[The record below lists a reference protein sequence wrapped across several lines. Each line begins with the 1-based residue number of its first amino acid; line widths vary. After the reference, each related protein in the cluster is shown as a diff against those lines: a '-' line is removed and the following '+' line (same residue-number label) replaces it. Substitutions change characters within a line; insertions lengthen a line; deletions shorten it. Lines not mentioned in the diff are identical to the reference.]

1 VSSLNHPGL
10 SGNAAD
16 VLSDTTA
23 GGISYFTIIPAAVFL
38 LSEPYKGS
46 WFVRFN
52 AWQSI
57 FLFAVWLVVDFFVS
71 ILQILAPGAV
81 FLTLSPVQLA
91 VLVFLAFW
99 LVALVSAFNGKRYK
113 LPMIGKWAEKQARG

>member
-1 VSSLNHPGL
+1 MSSLNHPGL
-10 SGNAAD
+10 SGNTE
-16 VLSDTTA
+16 VLSDTAA

-57 FLFAVWLVVDFFVS
+57 FLFAVWLVVDFFAV
-71 ILQILAPGAV
+71 ILQILIPSAIL
-81 FLTLSPVQLA
+81 LTLSLVQMA

-99 LVALVSAFNGKRYK
+99 LIAFVSAFNGKQFK
-113 LPMIGKWAEKQARG
+113 LPIIGGWAEKQASK